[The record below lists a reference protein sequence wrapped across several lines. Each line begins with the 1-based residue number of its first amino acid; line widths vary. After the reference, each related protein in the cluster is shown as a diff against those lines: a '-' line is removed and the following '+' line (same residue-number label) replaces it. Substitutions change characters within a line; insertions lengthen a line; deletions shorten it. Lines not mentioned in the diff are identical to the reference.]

1 MKTNKKRISLDL
13 NNLEQTAL
21 VGKALSSE
29 AAEILKLLIE
39 KSANIS
45 IAAAF
50 GLPQSSAAL
59 HVKVLEE
66 AGMISVSEKPG
77 VRGAQKVCGITFE
90 DIYLNAFQHKMD
102 HSDSRNSGKS
112 CLSAIT
118 LILRYPATAA
128 S

>member
-29 AAEILKLLIE
+29 VRLEILKLLIE

-45 IAAAF
+45 EIAAAF

-77 VRGAQKVCGITFE
+77 VRGRSKGLRH
-90 DIYLNAFQHKMD
+90 YLRGHLPQ
-102 HSDSRNSGKS
+102 
-112 CLSAIT
+112 CLSA
-118 LILRYPATAA
+118 
-128 S
+128 